1 AHTVHG
7 ASDVSVPVLLE
18 RLGIAE
24 QMKAKTITRPGG
36 YIGTVVAAGE
46 AEIAVQQIV
55 ELLAV
60 PGIEVVGPLPD
71 EIQKVIETSAGIFAA
86 SKPPA
91 AAEALP
97 RFLVAPGAAP
107 ILKKRGL
114 EQAGSWAL
122 PPPRSSRRND
132 FQVEVAY
139 AISSPFSSTS
149 SECR

>member
-24 QMKAKTITRPGG
+24 QMKPKTVTRPGG

-86 SKPPA
+86 SQHPAAPEALLRFFPPA
-91 AAEALP
+91 RSRPLAQEKALAAARP
-97 RFLVAPGAAP
+97 LVSPP
-107 ILKKRGL
+107 
-114 EQAGSWAL
+114 S
-122 PPPRSSRRND
+122 PPP
-132 FQVEVAY
+132 
-139 AISSPFSSTS
+139 PP
-149 SECR
+149 